1 MSWFKPHYLPMLLI
15 IIDVLA
21 AIVYA
26 AHGDIREN
34 NILVR
39 CGCAHGDRNFLI
51 RIRMKPY
58 YETKNGK
65 L

>member
-26 AHGDIREN
+26 AHGDIRRT
-34 NILVR
+34 IYWFAAAVLTATVT
-39 CGCAHGDRNFLI
+39 F
-51 RIRMKPY
+51 
-58 YETKNGK
+58 
-65 L
+65 